1 MTQKTLFFLD
11 AGHAPDTA
19 GKRSPEMPDGTR
31 MMEWEFARE
40 IVDMIASKLEVMGIA
55 HHIVTPRTDTDLGP
69 TARAN
74 LANNIAPQFRHLGSM
89 LISVHGNAHKN
100 EFTDANGVTVL
111 YHHTSSTS
119 KKLAQALQDKI
130 VAASGLRDRG
140 IKGRDNLSILK
151 RTHMPA
157 ILSECGFY
165 SNPEELDLMRSH
177 EGRHMFA
184 NAHVQFI
191 AEQEAAG

>member
-1 MTQKTLFFLD
+1 MTQKILFFLD

-31 MMEWEFARE
+31 MMEWEFART
-40 IVDMIASKLEVMGIA
+40 IVDRIAWKLEMLGIA
-55 HHIVTPRTDTDLGP
+55 HHIVTPRTETDLGP

-74 LANNIAPQFRHLGSM
+74 LANNIALQLHHFDSM
-89 LISVHGNAHKN
+89 FISVHGNAHKN

-119 KKLAQALQDKI
+119 KALAQSLQDKL
-130 VAASGLRDRG
+130 VSESGLRDRG
-140 IKGRDNLSILK
+140 IKGRTNLSILK

-165 SNPEELDLMRSH
+165 SNREELDLMRSA
-177 EGRHMFA
+177 EGREMFA
-184 NAHVQFI
+184 DAHVQFI
-191 AEQEAAG
+191 AGQEVAG